1 MKQLDHSKFDHVG
14 LVTDV
19 QQPNERWA
27 EATRLSSTNPRQ
39 HPYNIEF
46 LRFEPDS
53 PVTGPLRTDPHI
65 AYRVDDLEAAL
76 EGQEVVLGP
85 IETPGFATR
94 AFVAAPDG
102 LAAFMP
108 LVELIQYDD
117 PNEKG
122 WA

>member
-1 MKQLDHSKFDHVG
+1 
-14 LVTDV
+14 V
-19 QQPNERWA
+19 QKPNESWA
-27 EATRLSSTNPRQ
+27 EATRLSSTNRAST
-39 HPYNIEF
+39 
-46 LRFEPDS
+46 LTTSSSCASSRTVLS
-53 PVTGPLRTDPHI
+53 PALYGQTPHI

-85 IETPGFATR
+85 ITTPGFSTR

-117 PNEKG
+117 PNEEG